1 VDILEVLGTN
11 IQPFVDSLKK
21 GELITEV
28 LLNGKKIDN
37 LNNFVIDRNDKPSR
51 VYLEIPNNL
60 LKNGE
65 NILEFRQVGLQNDP
79 DYLDDLSILGVR
91 LYRVD

>member
-1 VDILEVLGTN
+1 M
-11 IQPFVDSLKK
+11 KK

-37 LNNFVIDRNDKPSR
+37 LNNYVIDRNDKPSR
-51 VYLEIPNNL
+51 IYLEIPANLIKDGENL
-60 LKNGE
+60 L
-65 NILEFRQVGLQNDP
+65 EFQQVGLQNDP
-79 DYLDDLSILGVR
+79 EYLDDLSILGVR